1 MTSLFC
7 NQGLSENKRP
17 VGPARLRHIMHA
29 TERWGS
35 LQRNPRKSSSLL
47 LKTRLTISLF
57 ISQEWGTILQN
68 STEHPLRVETCVKP
82 VCVSAAP
89 TKQHHGIVSH
99 MTFVLF
105 TTCRP
110 THTLNIQ
117 SQICLGNQQYMIVI
131 REHEHCEITPGRTR
145 IMWCRLFEP
154 HSEYSWICWTPGQ
167 WGDLNL
173 STSTGP
179 NGEKQGQITPPSV
192 SNIELQ
198 LIFLPSPQ
206 RNSAEHHFL
215 SLCIR
220 HAHRSCTRWNGWGG
234 VNEKADYSSSTLSQ
248 LVWGSEALTFSK
260 RHTTQLL
267 VVQVQTYGA
276 RIRTNV
282 L

>member
-17 VGPARLRHIMHA
+17 VGPALLRHIMHA

-68 STEHPLRVETCVKP
+68 STEHPLRVETCLKP

-99 MTFVLF
+99 MTVVLF

-117 SQICLGNQQYMIVI
+117 SQICLGNQQYMK
-131 REHEHCEITPGRTR
+131 RHQGTRTLWDNTR
-145 IMWCRLFEP
+145 QNEDHVMSAVWTTFWIFLNMLDSWTVRGFK
-154 HSEYSWICWTPGQ
+154 SEYFNRPEWGKTRTNHTPFCVKYRTTTYFSSISSEELSWAPFLIAVYQTC
-167 WGDLNL
+167 
-173 STSTGP
+173 TSILYPLEWLRWCKWEGR
-179 NGEKQGQITPPSV
+179 
-192 SNIELQ
+192 LQ
-198 LIFLPSPQ
+198 LI
-206 RNSAEHHFL
+206 H
-215 SLCIR
+215 
-220 HAHRSCTRWNGWGG
+220 
-234 VNEKADYSSSTLSQ
+234 
-248 LVWGSEALTFSK
+248 TFSVGVGFWS
-260 RHTTQLL
+260 TNLL
-267 VVQVQTYGA
+267 
-276 RIRTNV
+276 
-282 L
+282 